1 MKAFFF
7 FLLSISPLYSFSQ
20 TLLGTSGG
28 TLSDTQNQFDFSI
41 GEAIVAEVSG
51 NGFTNNIG
59 FQQPYYDFFTGL
71 KALKVSAYQ
80 LFPNPFATSFRF
92 EGSSEIDQSI
102 LLDALGKEAATIP
115 VHGIGFE
122 YSKADLP
129 KGMYNLRIQMLNK
142 EIKNLKLVHQ

>member
-59 FQQPYYDFFTGL
+59 FQQPYYDFFTGQQTL
-71 KALKVSAYQ
+71 KESAYQ
-80 LFPNPFATSFRF
+80 LYSNPFATSFRF
-92 EGSSEIDQSI
+92 EGGSEIDQSI
-102 LLDALGKEAATIP
+102 LIDALVKEVANIP
-115 VHGIGFE
+115 FRPGEVGHF
-122 YSKADLP
+122 YSK
-129 KGMYNLRIQMLNK
+129 
-142 EIKNLKLVHQ
+142 